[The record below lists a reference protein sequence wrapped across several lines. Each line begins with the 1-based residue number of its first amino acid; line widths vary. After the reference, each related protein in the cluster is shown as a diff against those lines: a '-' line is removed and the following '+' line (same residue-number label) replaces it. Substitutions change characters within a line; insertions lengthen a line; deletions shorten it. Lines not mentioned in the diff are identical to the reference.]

1 MSTSEEQHPGEPGW
15 VTLADGIRFSRRWLD
30 RHTPSLQEAWQRA
43 DTEPARRA
51 VVARILRAAAD
62 IESEQPIAS
71 L

>member
-1 MSTSEEQHPGEPGW
+1 MSETERPDEAGW

-30 RHTPSLQEAWQRA
+30 RHTSSLHQAWRRA

-51 VVARILRAAAD
+51 VVTRILRAAAD
-62 IESEQPIAS
+62 IESEQPNAS